1 MTKTVRINVRHA
13 IDNTAIRRERRNSRD
28 YIVVPSATMPDGIIM
43 NRVRYSADEIAKA
56 FGSLENTP
64 APLGHPTIE
73 GAFVSAK
80 DPEGLA
86 RGWIGAWNKNVRRE
100 NGRVFVDK
108 VIDVATANQLDGG
121 KMVLEAIEKGEP
133 IHSSTGLYC
142 LLTAVQNDENVD
154 WDASDIVF
162 DHDAILIGEDGAATP
177 AQGVGLMVN
186 AAKADDGATIDVIN
200 CSLTEDIDRDI
211 GWSIESMLR
220 GVERKK
226 QISLI
231 ERIKT
236 YITDLVQGDPT
247 PETTEGAALNT
258 SEDAMDKAQF
268 EELSGKVAALSD
280 TVAGLDEKITT
291 AVGNA
296 LKPVTDAIEAQA
308 NAAKEQAETDRLALV
323 NQVVEA
329 KILTEEEAK
338 DIPAVALNALLAKS
352 KDEPQLPAH
361 RLNGAFK
368 PTANKSDRAAL
379 APKGE

>member
-1 MTKTVRINVRHA
+1 MTKQVRVNVRHA
-13 IDNTAIRRERRNSRD
+13 IDNSAIRRERRDGRD

-43 NRVRYSADEIAKA
+43 NRVRYPADEIAKA

-80 DPEGLA
+80 DPEGLV
-86 RGWIGAWNKNVRRE
+86 RGFIGAWNKNVRRE

-108 VIDVATANQLDGG
+108 VIDVAFANQLDGG
-121 KMVLEAIEKGEP
+121 KTVLSAIEKGEP

-142 LLTAVQNDENVD
+142 TLTAVQNDDDAD

-162 DHDAILIGEDGAATP
+162 DHDAILVGEDGAATP

-186 AAKADDGATIDVIN
+186 AAKGEDGGKIDVIN
-200 CSLTEDIDRDI
+200 CSLTDDIDRDI

-236 YITDLVQGDPT
+236 FITDLVQGDPT
-247 PETTEGAALNT
+247 SETIEGAALNT
-258 SEDAMDKAQF
+258 EHEEMDKAQF
-268 EELSGKVAALSD
+268 DALLAKVDALASAPTLTED
-280 TVAGLDEKITT
+280 KVKEI
-291 AVGNA
+291 VGNA
-296 LKPVTDAIEAQA
+296 LKPVTDTLEAQA
-308 NAAKEQAETDRLALV
+308 KADKDKADAEHAVLV

-329 KILTEEEAK
+329 ELLTEELAK
-338 DIPAVALNALLAKS
+338 ASPAAVLNALLEKG
-352 KDEPQLPAH
+352 KEQLPAH
-361 RLNGAFK
+361 RLNNAFK
-368 PTANKSDRAAL
+368 PGDKKPAFT
-379 APKGE
+379 APKGDD